1 MAQGNDFVEKRL
13 YTYMC
18 NRCVISNDTLKYAGN
33 IAVKVRIL
41 RPREARNGRVFKGE
55 NLSPLLWDLMSKST
69 AGLFLH
75 LPACLRNGK
84 TSHNKD
90 SDTSHHH
97 FKHGWQGWVGL
108 KRACAWTHTYHTYPQ
123 THTQRTH

>member
-41 RPREARNGRVFKGE
+41 RPREARNG
-55 NLSPLLWDLMSKST
+55 
-69 AGLFLH
+69 
-75 LPACLRNGK
+75 
-84 TSHNKD
+84 
-90 SDTSHHH
+90 
-97 FKHGWQGWVGL
+97 
-108 KRACAWTHTYHTYPQ
+108 
-123 THTQRTH
+123 